1 MRWVLLSGLL
11 SPEGVTKIPY
21 ITWPQQAS
29 AGPEAARTP
38 TAYLSTAGSL
48 DRLWTVTV
56 DTGAPADRAA
66 HCFADWRTL
75 RELLADRYDQTL
87 AAVGIA
93 AGNAD
98 SRAPNSSYGVLGRCR
113 YSEDMAESGP
123 DGSPWHRVRRRRSVC
138 DMLMNH
144 RQLSPRPTVLRQK
157 PIA

>member
-1 MRWVLLSGLL
+1 MQKRPV
-11 SPEGVTKIPY
+11 
-21 ITWPQQAS
+21 
-29 AGPEAARTP
+29 TP
-38 TAYLSTAGSL
+38 TACLSTAGSL

-98 SRAPNSSYGVLGRCR
+98 SRTPNSSYRTFWGGV
-113 YSEDMAESGP
+113 EAQKDMAESGLAE
-123 DGSPWHRVRRRRSVC
+123 VRGIDYAGGGVC
-138 DMLMNH
+138 A
-144 RQLSPRPTVLRQK
+144 TC
-157 PIA
+157 